1 MSTIPVRDAL
11 PTLTEQTPE
20 WYPISVD
27 RKGCNYRVF
36 MVADTVYHMYG
47 LVDGYT
53 ANYCYA
59 M

>member
-1 MSTIPVRDAL
+1 MCTLPVRDAL
-11 PTLTEQTPE
+11 PTLTERTPE

-27 RKGCNYRVF
+27 RKGFNYRAFIVCG
-36 MVADTVYHMYG
+36 VTYHMYG
-47 LVDGYT
+47 LCDGYT